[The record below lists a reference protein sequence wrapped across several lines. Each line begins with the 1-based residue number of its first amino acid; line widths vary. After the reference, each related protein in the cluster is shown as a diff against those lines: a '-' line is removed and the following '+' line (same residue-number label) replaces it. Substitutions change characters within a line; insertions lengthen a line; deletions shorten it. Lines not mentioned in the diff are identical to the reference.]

1 MRMLLKVEMDTE
13 SSNELIRQGA
23 AEGVIKEALGR
34 IRPEAAYFTVENG
47 CRTGYFFFD
56 LAETSDLP
64 SISEPF
70 FMRLG
75 AKVHYSPVMNQEEL
89 AVGLGRISG
98 RG

>member
-1 MRMLLKVEMDTE
+1 MRMLMKVEMNTE
-13 SSNELIRQGA
+13 VSNDLIRQGA
-23 AEGVIKEALGR
+23 VQGLMQEALGR

-64 SISEPF
+64 AIAEPF

-75 AKVHYSPVMNQEEL
+75 AKIHYSPVMNQEEL
-89 AVGLGRISG
+89 AKGLGRLST
-98 RG
+98 

>member
-13 SSNELIRQGA
+13 ASNDLIRQGA
-23 AEGVIKEALGR
+23 VQGLMEEAFGR
-34 IRPEAAYFTVENG
+34 IHPEAAYFTVEKG

-64 SISEPF
+64 AISEPF

-75 AKVHYSPVMNQEEL
+75 AKIHYSPVMNPEEL
-89 AVGLGRISG
+89 AKGLGKITT

>member
-1 MRMLLKVEMDTE
+1 MRMLMKVEMNTE
-13 SSNELIRQGA
+13 VSNDLIRQGA
-23 AEGVIKEALGR
+23 VQGLMQEALGR

-64 SISEPF
+64 AIAEPF

-75 AKVHYSPVMNQEEL
+75 ARIHYSPVMNQEEL
-89 AVGLGRISG
+89 AKGLSRLSDHG
-98 RG
+98 

>member
-1 MRMLLKVEMDTE
+1 MRMLLKVEMNTE
-13 SSNELIRQGA
+13 SSNDLIRQGA
-23 AEGVIKEALGR
+23 VQGLMEEALGR

-56 LAETSDLP
+56 LAETSDMP
-64 SISEPF
+64 AIAEPF

-75 AKVHYSPVMNQEEL
+75 AKVHYSPVMNPEEL
-89 AVGLGRISG
+89 AKGLGQISG

>member
-1 MRMLLKVEMDTE
+1 MRMLLKVEMDTAA
-13 SSNELIRQGA
+13 SNEAIREGSIQGLMQ
-23 AEGVIKEALGR
+23 EAVGR

-64 SISEPF
+64 AIAEPF

-75 AKVHYSPVMNQEEL
+75 ARIHYSPVMNSDEL
-89 AVGLGRISG
+89 AKGLAAITT

>member
-1 MRMLLKVEMDTE
+1 MRMLLKVEMDTAA
-13 SSNELIRQGA
+13 SNEAIREGSIQGLMQ
-23 AEGVIKEALGR
+23 EAVGR

-56 LAETSDLP
+56 LTETSDLP
-64 SISEPF
+64 AIAEPF

-75 AKVHYSPVMNQEEL
+75 ARIHYSPVMNPDEL
-89 AVGLGRISG
+89 AKGLAAITT

>member
-1 MRMLLKVEMDTE
+1 MRMLLKVEMNTE
-13 SSNELIRQGA
+13 ASNDLIRQGA
-23 AEGVIKEALGR
+23 LQEVMREALER
-34 IRPEAAYFTVENG
+34 VRPEAAYFTVENG

-64 SISEPF
+64 AIAEPF

-75 AKVHYSPVMNQEEL
+75 AKIHYSPVMNPEEL
-89 AVGLGRISG
+89 AKGLGRIAT